1 MNKFFDSTPFELI
14 IENHVDVLE
23 QHRLAR
29 FLTGL
34 NKLAADAEHPL
45 SRAEVA
51 KEVEYSPWKAYVGGR
66 HVDII
71 DRHGRRLAIVV
82 HPTHD
87 DWN

>member
-1 MNKFFDSTPFELI
+1 MNKFDSTPFELI
-14 IENHVDVLE
+14 IENHVDALS
-23 QHRLAR
+23 RANLAR

-34 NKLAADAEHPL
+34 NKLAADTDRPL

-51 KEVEYSPWKAYVGGR
+51 EEVYPWKAHVGGR
-66 HVDII
+66 HVAIV

>member
-1 MNKFFDSTPFELI
+1 MNKFFDTTPFELI
-14 IENHVDVLE
+14 IENYVDALS
-23 QHRLAR
+23 RANLAR
-29 FLTGL
+29 FLSGL
-34 NKLAADAEHPL
+34 NKFAAGEDHPL

-51 KEVEYSPWKAYVGGR
+51 EEVYYSPWKAHVGGR
-66 HVDII
+66 HVAIV